1 MKFYKDET
9 EAFEA
14 KDGMMYEIVRVSLQS
29 PALALVR
36 HNAHHSRQ
44 IFQGG
49 FCTPHFSSRRVSLDI
64 IIILSHNLHEGSY
77 NVTTLAGH
85 RL

>member
-29 PALALVR
+29 PALA
-36 HNAHHSRQ
+36 
-44 IFQGG
+44 
-49 FCTPHFSSRRVSLDI
+49 
-64 IIILSHNLHEGSY
+64 
-77 NVTTLAGH
+77 
-85 RL
+85 